1 MRFMC
6 CCILRTLCLCCGA
19 GNDLERVLSRLDL
32 HVMLHDDLNASQGA
46 SVARALI
53 WRLKLKDL
61 KALCK
66 QHVSHTGQSM
76 EVLVKHLADVQKI
89 TNDIEVIPLAKRMSY
104 HACLK
109 YINIT
114 CNAKAHTRQMSEATR
129 FALLLFFFFVV
140 CIHLHTA
147 SFSLCHLVFQISAK
161 LRLTFLAS
169 SALFPRFFSHCYQL
183 SRLMQPPKPSSTR
196 RLVVDDIVKL
206 WKVVILRNVAIL
218 FCKTYSQTFL
228 FFFWYFHW

>member
-1 MRFMC
+1 MSDAFYVLLYFENVVFMLWC
-6 CCILRTLCLCCGA
+6 R
-19 GNDLERVLSRLDL
+19 NDLERVLSRLDL

-46 SVARALI
+46 SLVKALI

-66 QHVSHTGQSM
+66 QHVSYTGQSM
-76 EVLVKHLADVQKI
+76 EVLVKRLADVQKV

-114 CNAKAHTRQMSEATR
+114 CNAHTQQMSGATR

-140 CIHLHTA
+140 CIHLHTT
-147 SFSLCHLVFQISAK
+147 SFSLCHLN
-161 LRLTFLAS
+161 
-169 SALFPRFFSHCYQL
+169 FS
-183 SRLMQPPKPSSTR
+183 
-196 RLVVDDIVKL
+196 
-206 WKVVILRNVAIL
+206 
-218 FCKTYSQTFL
+218 
-228 FFFWYFHW
+228 